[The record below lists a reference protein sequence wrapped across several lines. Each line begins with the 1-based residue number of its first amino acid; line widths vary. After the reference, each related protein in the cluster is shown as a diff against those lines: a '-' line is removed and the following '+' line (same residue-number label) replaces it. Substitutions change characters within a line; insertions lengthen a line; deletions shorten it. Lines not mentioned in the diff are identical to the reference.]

1 MDGVQREGQSCDD
14 TCAQQGRPRSSE
26 ASRSILLAALDLLVE
41 RGSVGSISIEAI
53 ADRSGVSKATIYRRW
68 SSKEEL
74 IVAAV
79 DSIKAAVVQ
88 DLPHTSVRDDLI
100 RLASNMRTDLSPHEL
115 AVFKAISLELKSN
128 EKLREHN
135 DRVMQKR
142 RQFIKDVFQR
152 GIERGEVRP
161 DVDLDLAVVMFISP
175 LMSVRVYE
183 NFPDLNSDDFAPK
196 VVDTLLQG
204 IGT

>member
-1 MDGVQREGQSCDD
+1 M
-14 TCAQQGRPRSSE
+14 
-26 ASRSILLAALDLLVE
+26 E